1 MIQSDVQHRYLLI
14 HCLFIFLLITLTSS
28 QICQNDI
35 PDFFYNVSF
44 AGPLFDQSIYT
55 ITTSNFS
62 VLSPI
67 GTTVFTFNVQP
78 RTDYTRPSFVST
90 SVTGRAL
97 NILPGIITVSSS
109 DPSFIV
115 NNLSNGSYAL
125 VTNTFPLNYF
135 SPYNRYLFN
144 LIATQTYT
152 NRPLV
157 SSTAIVQLNLEN
169 YNVHA
174 PIFIPTNQIFSI
186 SETATIGTRFGTVYA
201 TDADNDGIIYSISGS
216 QFSIDPSTGVLQL
229 QQTFQSSPASQYF
242 VTVTASD
249 DGASCL
255 PARSSCP
262 RFSTST
268 IITINVTAVNKRSP
282 QFLNQICGST
292 VTFYESNLIGANI
305 TTITVFDDDRGEN
318 GQITISFPSEQ
329 SRTTVSG
336 LRNTAYSQFYI
347 QQLTQSGTTRTA
359 VLRTNTSF
367 DYDAPGA
374 TRVWYLFVLATDNG
388 TPQRQSFC
396 SLRINLLDLNDNP
409 PVFIMTSWNYTIY
422 RSAFGNSNSARFLRI
437 IASDAD
443 SGSNGMINYYIGTI
457 NVPYFTINQTTGT
470 IILRDNVLGVFSL
483 DVNQFPIRFQVY
495 AQDRGSPPR
504 ISEANATVT
513 IYYNNGNDPPPA
525 RWSDP
530 RYEELN
536 FPIIEKYYEIY
547 RNIPIFNTSYGFN
560 GSIFYQITSLTSSI
574 MTVSSPF
581 PNTYIP
587 FSDVSVSRNGNTFSS
602 GIVVTSGLHA
612 EIQNVYLIYIR
623 VLVNP
628 PLIGSTTITIID
640 QNDQIP
646 TFDIR
651 SIVLSVVENENGNRV
666 IAQIQA
672 FDRDV
677 DYPNNFVQY
686 RLNGNLSDSEVLDK
700 FFVASNG
707 TIWTNATFD
716 RESNKTLYRLFITA
730 YDGAPAWNAVNNEP
744 NTQDFQFDIQVI
756 DVNDVPPVFINS
768 SSITISINETTTNGT
783 GILNLTVTDTDFDT
797 ILDFGILSGNTKNV
811 FSFNLLSDNIADSS
825 RTQYVAT
832 GQLYV
837 VGPLSYEAIP
847 NYTLV
852 LFAFD
857 TQNLA
862 TITVTINLLPQNTKA
877 PYFNLMPGFTSY
889 EYEVNEGTAISKLNG
904 RSIQATDPDI
914 PPTSIVYDIVT
925 NNNQL
930 NLNSLYLN
938 QTNNE
943 TTIGISSPG
952 LSRDLPF
959 GYSVYN
965 FSIRAT
971 DEAGLGVSSYAP
983 VTIKVLDI
991 NNNAPIPTNPPWIL
1005 NETVTNPSTTVIFTD
1020 YDDPTQNNTI
1030 PFRVEI
1036 ISPSGFTLSGPT
1048 LNYDGIYQLTYNGI
1062 LNRTITKNLSVT
1074 FNASD
1079 NKGYSA
1085 ITTIPIIVGDILN
1098 AYPISNGFKTINT
1111 LYVNGY
1117 MNSLRNV
1124 PLGSIYV
1131 NDLDDWFPNSRT
1143 YSIRDVSNGQSFNT
1157 SQGLLSTSEV
1167 LYPGS
1172 YTIHVDVAKPIAS
1185 STALSTIDLSVTSVD
1200 SEYVRQAATIR
1211 IQGEY
1216 PETLIDPSLG
1226 NRLNTL
1232 RNALASFLL
1241 VTADSI
1247 VILAIRSVYQ
1257 YRSPYYP
1264 PLPFNEAKQQALTD
1278 VFFYVPSLKKNDIE
1292 NTLNT
1297 NLPLF
1302 SSRYGII
1309 ANASGPNPCTN
1320 YVCSTGTICRPTR
1333 TIQPLPYSID
1343 TNQTSFVG
1351 INVVDS
1357 ADCVNSTYS
1366 TNFTNIQT
1374 GCVTYSFN
1382 GLTYCPCTSL
1392 QSYGPLG
1399 PYCQVLGRT
1408 FNENGG
1414 GYAVYDGTALSNR
1427 APTRFSFDFAIRPP
1441 VTDGLILLYGRST
1454 IPINDFFWTAIEIYQ
1469 SKLRFHFRDTILD
1482 ATTTTLNA
1490 STWYHVEY
1498 QYVDSTILVSINDCQ
1513 YVTTVNDTLNTYDLS
1528 NVKLY
1533 LGGLPV
1539 TGSLVS
1545 GLYPSLTQVNT
1556 FSGCIRNVLSNGYY
1570 LDMNSPSS
1578 SANSNAGQCPCSLT
1592 NSCVTSVL
1600 GRSSDII
1607 IPWYTWL
1614 IIALVLLLLS
1624 TIIALG
1630 LLTCIRMRQ
1639 QQKALAGL
1647 YPDDT
1652 RDNIIDYKETA
1663 GEEDHST
1670 YNLGVLKKP
1679 VYALTDEEI
1688 IANGSRGG
1696 MHNIGYT
1703 DTIINRRPALGD
1715 YIDEKLTEQQITSY
1729 ANDTQLHYRYEGEGS
1744 IASDLSSIESI
1755 HYQDEHDFRF
1765 LYSWGPKFARLA
1777 DLYAGGIDDDD
1788 DNIDNA

>member
-1 MIQSDVQHRYLLI
+1 
-14 HCLFIFLLITLTSS
+14 
-28 QICQNDI
+28 
-35 PDFFYNVSF
+35 
-44 AGPLFDQSIYT
+44 
-55 ITTSNFS
+55 
-62 VLSPI
+62 
-67 GTTVFTFNVQP
+67 
-78 RTDYTRPSFVST
+78 
-90 SVTGRAL
+90 
-97 NILPGIITVSSS
+97 
-109 DPSFIV
+109 
-115 NNLSNGSYAL
+115 
-125 VTNTFPLNYF
+125 
-135 SPYNRYLFN
+135 
-144 LIATQTYT
+144 
-152 NRPLV
+152 
-157 SSTAIVQLNLEN
+157 
-169 YNVHA
+169 
-174 PIFIPTNQIFSI
+174 
-186 SETATIGTRFGTVYA
+186 
-201 TDADNDGIIYSISGS
+201 
-216 QFSIDPSTGVLQL
+216 
-229 QQTFQSSPASQYF
+229 
-242 VTVTASD
+242 
-249 DGASCL
+249 
-255 PARSSCP
+255 
-262 RFSTST
+262 
-268 IITINVTAVNKRSP
+268 
-282 QFLNQICGST
+282 
-292 VTFYESNLIGANI
+292 
-305 TTITVFDDDRGEN
+305 
-318 GQITISFPSEQ
+318 
-329 SRTTVSG
+329 
-336 LRNTAYSQFYI
+336 
-347 QQLTQSGTTRTA
+347 
-359 VLRTNTSF
+359 
-367 DYDAPGA
+367 
-374 TRVWYLFVLATDNG
+374 
-388 TPQRQSFC
+388 
-396 SLRINLLDLNDNP
+396 
-409 PVFIMTSWNYTIY
+409 
-422 RSAFGNSNSARFLRI
+422 
-437 IASDAD
+437 
-443 SGSNGMINYYIGTI
+443 
-457 NVPYFTINQTTGT
+457 
-470 IILRDNVLGVFSL
+470 
-483 DVNQFPIRFQVY
+483 
-495 AQDRGSPPR
+495 
-504 ISEANATVT
+504 
-513 IYYNNGNDPPPA
+513 
-525 RWSDP
+525 
-530 RYEELN
+530 
-536 FPIIEKYYEIY
+536 
-547 RNIPIFNTSYGFN
+547 
-560 GSIFYQITSLTSSI
+560 
-574 MTVSSPF
+574 
-581 PNTYIP
+581 
-587 FSDVSVSRNGNTFSS
+587 
-602 GIVVTSGLHA
+602 
-612 EIQNVYLIYIR
+612 
-623 VLVNP
+623 
-628 PLIGSTTITIID
+628 
-640 QNDQIP
+640 
-646 TFDIR
+646 
-651 SIVLSVVENENGNRV
+651 
-666 IAQIQA
+666 
-672 FDRDV
+672 
-677 DYPNNFVQY
+677 
-686 RLNGNLSDSEVLDK
+686 
-700 FFVASNG
+700 
-707 TIWTNATFD
+707 
-716 RESNKTLYRLFITA
+716 
-730 YDGAPAWNAVNNEP
+730 
-744 NTQDFQFDIQVI
+744 
-756 DVNDVPPVFINS
+756 
-768 SSITISINETTTNGT
+768 
-783 GILNLTVTDTDFDT
+783 
-797 ILDFGILSGNTKNV
+797 
-811 FSFNLLSDNIADSS
+811 
-825 RTQYVAT
+825 
-832 GQLYV
+832 
-837 VGPLSYEAIP
+837 
-847 NYTLV
+847 
-852 LFAFD
+852 
-857 TQNLA
+857 
-862 TITVTINLLPQNTKA
+862 
-877 PYFNLMPGFTSY
+877 
-889 EYEVNEGTAISKLNG
+889 
-904 RSIQATDPDI
+904 
-914 PPTSIVYDIVT
+914 
-925 NNNQL
+925 
-930 NLNSLYLN
+930 
-938 QTNNE
+938 
-943 TTIGISSPG
+943 
-952 LSRDLPF
+952 
-959 GYSVYN
+959 
-965 FSIRAT
+965 
-971 DEAGLGVSSYAP
+971 
-983 VTIKVLDI
+983 
-991 NNNAPIPTNPPWIL
+991 
-1005 NETVTNPSTTVIFTD
+1005 
-1020 YDDPTQNNTI
+1020 
-1030 PFRVEI
+1030 EI

-1482 ATTTTLNA
+1482 AITTTLNA